1 MISIHALREESDEVI
16 TDCIRRALLFQSTL
30 SARRATIS
38 YCRADSRNYISIH
51 ALREESDL
59 MVSSALSAFAA
70 ISIHALREESDW
82 ERVEVRIFDYHF
94 NPRSPR
100 GERPEVKAKAKI
112 WLKISIHALR
122 EESD

>member
-1 MISIHALREESDEVI
+1 
-16 TDCIRRALLFQSTL
+16 
-30 SARRATIS
+30 
-38 YCRADSRNYISIH
+38 
-51 ALREESDL
+51 

-122 EESD
+122 EESDALPSDFLTPNKSISIHALREESDITSNDLITCDSSISIHALREESDKA

>member
-1 MISIHALREESDEVI
+1 
-16 TDCIRRALLFQSTL
+16 
-30 SARRATIS
+30 
-38 YCRADSRNYISIH
+38 
-51 ALREESDL
+51 

-100 GERPEVKAKAKI
+100 GERRFAV
-112 WLKISIHALR
+112 
-122 EESD
+122 